1 MRCTKSEGEKQMN
14 STGFHS
20 PQESTRVLAMSI
32 DFAPRAKTSAEAVLA
47 RLTAPE
53 AVAAAP

>member
-1 MRCTKSEGEKQMN
+1 MN